1 MLINITTF
9 IRNWRANRSR
19 QSVSTIQ
26 LSLMAVMFALVSV
39 LVACEEPKDIGLAP
53 PTAIGVLYTDTLTV
67 ETSTILLDSVVTDRN
82 SRLLVG
88 QYTDPVFGKVVAKTF
103 GQLYVEGGSF
113 KTEGEIV
120 YDSLRVLVGYSY
132 VYGDTTRAQEILVHR
147 LTEDLDSTKRY
158 TNASS
163 VAYAA
168 EPLAKIKLTPTA
180 VGGAGY
186 ARLPDALGR
195 ELLELSKGSG
205 IVQAD
210 FRKVFKGI
218 AVVPGATN
226 TTVFGFSNNMFI
238 ELYYHKSADTTKV
251 LSIDF
256 FTTAG
261 LPSFSQVKVDRSGT
275 KLAALSLTNSL
286 TGADTGGEMFVQ
298 SAAGVTTKV
307 NFPTIENLKKE
318 SGRIAINRAEL
329 SLFVKGSS
337 PGGPVPSV
345 MTLAQTDA
353 NNRLLYTP
361 ETGTGT
367 RLLHLLQ
374 TQSGTFQTANKW
386 YYPQI
391 VGYSS
396 RQKTYTFDVTTYLQA
411 ILVGFQ
417 ANNGLALLPATNT
430 SLVTTS
436 QTTGAPS
443 FLAQPYLN
451 NQLNGAI
458 LNGPVSAKLVVFY
471 TYTP

>member
-1 MLINITTF
+1 M
-9 IRNWRANRSR
+9 
-19 QSVSTIQ
+19 Q
-26 LSLMAVMFALVSV
+26 LSLMGGLLALVSV

-67 ETSTILLDSVVTDRN
+67 KTSTILLDSVVTDRN
-82 SRLLVG
+82 TRLLAG
-88 QYTDPVFGKVVAKTF
+88 QYNDPVFGKVVAKTF

-113 KTEGEIV
+113 KTEGEVV

-147 LTEDLDSTKRY
+147 LTEDLDSAKRY

-163 VAYAA
+163 VAYATT
-168 EPLAKIKLTPTA
+168 PLAKIKLTPTA
-180 VGGAGY
+180 VGGGGY

-218 AVVPGATN
+218 ALVPGATS
-226 TTVFGFSNNMFI
+226 TTVFGFSNNMFV
-238 ELYYHKSADTTKV
+238 ELFYHKSTDTTRV

-275 KLAALSLTNSL
+275 KLAALSLTKSL

-329 SLFVKGSS
+329 SFFVKGSS
-337 PGGPVPSV
+337 PGGPVPFV

-361 ETGTGT
+361 EVSTGT

-374 TQSGTFQTANKW
+374 TQPGTFQTANKW

-396 RQKTYTFDVTTYLQA
+396 RQKNYTFDVTTYLQA

-417 ANNGLALLPATNT
+417 ANNGLALLPVTNA
-430 SLVTTS
+430 SLVVQN
-436 QTTGAPS
+436 QTTGAS
-443 FLAQPYLN
+443 NFLAQPHLN

-458 LNGPVSAKLVVFY
+458 LNAPMNAKLVVFY